1 MTDARMHALTHSR
14 HTVTRQTRCGW
25 GVHRNNV
32 KLYENVVVKRARQHN
47 GYSDVHTK
55 GQYKRVR
62 YFCKHTCICVVVYAC
77 ACVCARTCCWCAA
90 DVLIMMCQALTDTS
104 CAPLPPQQASC
115 CVLCNF
121 VVVIVALTNYLTNLV
136 CAHCF
141 IWQHLFHTM
150 RVCFRFVFYST
161 LEYTV

>member
-1 MTDARMHALTHSR
+1 MLLLKEHDSTMV
-14 HTVTRQTRCGW
+14 TVTCTQKNNTSACDIFVSIHVYVWLYMRALVYVLTR
-25 GVHRNNV
+25 
-32 KLYENVVVKRARQHN
+32 
-47 GYSDVHTK
+47 
-55 GQYKRVR
+55 
-62 YFCKHTCICVVVYAC
+62 
-77 ACVCARTCCWCAA
+77 AA
-90 DVLIMMCQALTDTS
+90 DVLIMMCQALTATS